1 MSSRAHVPPGLQLVL
16 VQWSAQAVEDF
27 VFQMPFFTKSEIEER
42 KNKILTIT
50 RNIAHLQS
58 TQNTIKESIEG
69 LLKEDA
75 RLQAEQNELIEEVKH
90 LLVEIDDGEAEQ
102 QKRYGSKKW
111 SWGMFFRAWLHC
123 YRAWLAACKHWA
135 LLQSMRYRS
144 HVRVGLEHNRIKWTA
159 TKHSILQCIAVLLLL
174 QCIPCESWVGTQQ
187 NRVNCYR
194 SFHCRMHC
202 CAAGFEM
209 STKRALL
216 IRWLLRIRWLLP
228 TLWDILSNCQQ
239 LIFQDCS
246 SFLKIKIF
254 VKYLDVR

>member
-50 RNIAHLQS
+50 RNIADLQS

-90 LLVEIDDGEAEQ
+90 LLVEIGDGEAQQ

-111 SWGMFFRAWLHC
+111 SWGMLFRA
-123 YRAWLAACKHWA
+123 
-135 LLQSMRYRS
+135 LQA
-144 HVRVGLEHNRIKWTA
+144 E
-159 TKHSILQCIAVLLLL
+159 
-174 QCIPCESWVGTQQ
+174 
-187 NRVNCYR
+187 
-194 SFHCRMHC
+194 
-202 CAAGFEM
+202 
-209 STKRALL
+209 
-216 IRWLLRIRWLLP
+216 
-228 TLWDILSNCQQ
+228 
-239 LIFQDCS
+239 
-246 SFLKIKIF
+246 
-254 VKYLDVR
+254 